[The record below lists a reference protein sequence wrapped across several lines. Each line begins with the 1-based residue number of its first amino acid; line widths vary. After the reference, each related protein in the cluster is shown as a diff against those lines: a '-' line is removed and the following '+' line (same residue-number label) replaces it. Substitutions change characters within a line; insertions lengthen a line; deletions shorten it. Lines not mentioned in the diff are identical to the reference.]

1 MHLAWALKI
10 RYDNI
15 DAAPCVCV
23 LWKWRP
29 ELRFVLSVWRLG
41 TLGAGPFLIDH
52 LVEKAQAAG
61 GGSNSGA
68 KIFKGCVVK
77 KISAVV
83 EHRTYRGGSKSGDAT
98 IELEYR
104 LETVADA
111 GAAPRVQT
119 MPADAV
125 LVRLHPFLAV
135 VDAMCPHEMA
145 RLHRPSAHAWPQ

>member
-83 EHRTYRGGSKSGDAT
+83 ELGAT
-98 IELEYR
+98 KQVRHLPPACTCAR
-104 LETVADA
+104 FASA
-111 GAAPRVQT
+111 RPPAALR
-119 MPADAV
+119 
-125 LVRLHPFLAV
+125 R
-135 VDAMCPHEMA
+135 
-145 RLHRPSAHAWPQ
+145 